1 MGNVNMEADQV
12 RFKDSTYR
20 NVQEGLKAALQGG
33 GGGASSADDVSY
45 DNTDS
50 GLTATNVQA
59 AIDEMVENFGDGVD
73 EVYNACVSAGSTPA
87 TKSPADIATAI
98 GNISGGSDIPVYLEN
113 GLLTSS
119 DGHHNTVNLTDELTV
134 GDVLIVSYKDGN
146 DSQSV
151 VYTFTGEN
159 DEVNFGGYS
168 IRLTSTTAT
177 GFNLSGNWRDIYGKI
192 AGVDASQI
200 YS

>member
-1 MGNVNMEADQV
+1 
-12 RFKDSTYR
+12 
-20 NVQEGLKAALQGG
+20 
-33 GGGASSADDVSY
+33 
-45 DNTDS
+45 
-50 GLTATNVQA
+50 
-59 AIDEMVENFGDGVD
+59 MVANFGDGVD
-73 EVYNACVSAGSTPA
+73 EVYNACVSAGSTPT

-119 DGHHNTVNLTDELTV
+119 EGHHNTVNLTGTLTV

-146 DSQSV
+146 DTFSKL
-151 VYTFTGEN
+151 YTFTGNN

-168 IRLTSTTAT
+168 IVLTSTTAT
-177 GFNLSGNWRDIYGKI
+177 GYNLSGDWRNIYGKV